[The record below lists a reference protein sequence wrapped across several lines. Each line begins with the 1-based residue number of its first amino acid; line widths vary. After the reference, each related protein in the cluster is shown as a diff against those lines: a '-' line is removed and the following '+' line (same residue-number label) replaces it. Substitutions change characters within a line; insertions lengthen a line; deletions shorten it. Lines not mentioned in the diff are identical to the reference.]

1 MMHFE
6 IKREDGGGYLGG
18 KLHRELWDRGG
29 LEEEITIGG
38 HMRERERESF
48 SGEEKKRERKKKGV
62 CGHRNG
68 IQRGSPVLLA
78 P

>member
-1 MMHFE
+1 
-6 IKREDGGGYLGG
+6 
-18 KLHRELWDRGG
+18 
-29 LEEEITIGG
+29 
-38 HMRERERESF
+38 MRERERESF